1 MSGITGGYTTGK
13 GVGKLIDGYVAKY
26 LRISDDDVDVGKG
39 KDESGS
45 ISNQRDVLQYFINNH
60 EELSKYP
67 VREFLDDGYSGVNFN
82 RPGVQNLLKEVKEN
96 KVACIVVKDL
106 SRFGRNY
113 LEVGDYIEQIFPF
126 LGVRFIA
133 ISDNYDSFI
142 NSGGIEIGFKNLIHD
157 MYSRDLSKKIKSVK
171 RMHQKKGTYIGGDV
185 PYGYVYS
192 GNKKAEQGI
201 GIYQPD
207 PDAAAVV
214 RKIFLLAVDGN
225 TPVNIAKCLNDEGIL
240 TPGAYKNRTRNY
252 GYQMKN
258 AKSNLWVSGKVR
270 DILQNEAY
278 IGTYICHKIS
288 TVRPREAY
296 WNDEAEYLRFENA
309 HEAIVS
315 KNVFE
320 IAQKSIQIRGKRGTY
335 KRAENSHALQGKVK
349 CGYCGYSMNRS
360 GRGENTSYLCRM
372 GDSCGFRL
380 RIRVQDLEGAVLE
393 ILEKL
398 VSVQREAEVKR
409 EENRCRAI
417 SEITKIKEEK
427 RILEMKM
434 EHCKTSRLNLYW
446 QWKEQRI
453 TKDEYIGKRDGYT
466 EQEERHQVRMQK
478 LDERLGQLMAEQEA
492 KKPDCDLQA
501 YSGIQSLTKE
511 MADELIERIDV
522 YDGDRVEITWKFENP
537 IQVLSEDNDL
547 RK

>member
-1 MSGITGGYTTGK
+1 MIE
-13 GVGKLIDGYVAKY
+13 GYVAKY

-45 ISNQRDVLQYFINNH
+45 ISNQRNVLQYFISNH
-60 EELSKYP
+60 DELSKYP
-67 VREFLDDGYSGVNFN
+67 AREFLDDGYSGVDFN
-82 RPGVQNLLKEVKEN
+82 RPGVQKLLKEVKEN

-113 LEVGDYIEQIFPF
+113 IEVGDYIEQIFPF

-142 NSGGIEIGFKNLIHD
+142 NSSGIEIGFKNLIHD

-171 RMHQKKGTYIGGDV
+171 RMRQKKGTYIGGDV

-201 GIYQPD
+201 GIYKSD

-214 RKIFLLAVDGN
+214 RKIFWLAAGGN
-225 TPVNIAKCLNDEGIL
+225 TLVNIAKCLNDEGIP
-240 TPGAYKNRTRNY
+240 TPGVYKNQMRNH
-252 GYQMKN
+252 GYQIKN

-270 DILQNEAY
+270 EILQNEAY

-288 TVRPREAY
+288 TTRPRESS
-296 WNDEAEYLRFENA
+296 WNDETEYLRFENA

-315 KNVFE
+315 KDVFE
-320 IAQKSIQIRGKRGTY
+320 IAQKSVQIRGKRGTY
-335 KRAENSHALQGKVK
+335 KKAENSHALQGKVK
-349 CGYCGYSMNRS
+349 CGCCGYSMNRS
-360 GRGENTSYLCRM
+360 GKGENTSYQCRM
-372 GDSCGFRL
+372 GDSCGSHL
-380 RIRVQDLEGAVLE
+380 WIRVHDLEDTVLK

-398 VSVQREAEVKR
+398 VSVQGDAEIKR
-409 EENRCRAI
+409 KENRCRAI

-434 EHCKTSRLNLYW
+434 EHCKTSRLNLYR

-453 TKDEYIGKRDGYT
+453 TKDEYIRKRDEYE
-466 EQEERHQVRMQK
+466 EQEERYQVRMQK
-478 LDERLGQLMAEQEA
+478 VDERLRQLIAEQEE
-492 KKPDCDLQA
+492 KKPDCDLQV
-501 YSGIQSLTKE
+501 YSGIQTLTKE
-511 MADELIERIDV
+511 MADELMERIDV
-522 YDGDRVEITWKFENP
+522 YDGDRAEITWKFENS
-537 IQVLSEDNDL
+537 IRVLSEDNDL
-547 RK
+547 RQ

>member
-1 MSGITGGYTTGK
+1 MIE
-13 GVGKLIDGYVAKY
+13 GYVAKY

-45 ISNQRDVLQYFINNH
+45 ISNQRNLLQSFISNH

-67 VREFLDDGYSGVNFN
+67 TREFLDDGYSGVNFN

-113 LEVGDYIEQIFPF
+113 IEVGDYIEQIFPF

-133 ISDNYDSFI
+133 ISDNYDSFK

-225 TPVNIAKCLNDEGIL
+225 TPVNIAKCLNEEGIP
-240 TPGAYKNRTRNY
+240 TPGVYKNQTRNY
-252 GYQMKN
+252 GYQIKN

-270 DILQNEAY
+270 DILQNEVY

-288 TVRPREAY
+288 TTRPRESSR
-296 WNDEAEYLRFENA
+296 NDETEYLRFENA

-315 KNVFE
+315 KDVFE

-335 KRAENSHALQGKVK
+335 KKAASGHALQGKVK
-349 CGYCGYSMNRS
+349 CGCCGYSMNRS
-360 GRGENTSYLCRM
+360 GKGENVSYLCRM
-372 GDSCGFRL
+372 GDSCGSHL
-380 RIRVQDLEGAVLE
+380 RIRVQDLEDTVLE

-398 VSVQREAEVKR
+398 VSIQSEAEVKR

-417 SEITKIKEEK
+417 SEITKIKEET

-434 EHCKTSRLNLYW
+434 EHCKTSRLNLYR
-446 QWKEQRI
+446 QWKEQQI
-453 TKDEYIGKRDGYT
+453 TKDEYIWKRDEYT
-466 EQEERHQVRMQK
+466 GQSERHQVRMQK
-478 LDERLGQLMAEQEA
+478 LDERLGQLMAEQEE
-492 KKPDCDLQA
+492 KHDCDLQV

-511 MADELIERIDV
+511 LANELIERVDV
-522 YDGDRVEITWKFENP
+522 YDGDRMEVNWKFQDEYGTL
-537 IQVLSEDNDL
+537 V
-547 RK
+547 

>member
-13 GVGKLIDGYVAKY
+13 GVGRLIEGYVAKY

-45 ISNQRDVLQYFINNH
+45 ISNQRNLLQSFISNH

-67 VREFLDDGYSGVNFN
+67 TREFLDDGYSGVNFN

-113 LEVGDYIEQIFPF
+113 IEVGDYIEQIFPF

-133 ISDNYDSFI
+133 ISDNYDSFK

-225 TPVNIAKCLNDEGIL
+225 TPVNIAKCLNEEGIP
-240 TPGAYKNRTRNY
+240 TPGVYKNQTRNY
-252 GYQMKN
+252 GYQIKN

-270 DILQNEAY
+270 DILQNEVY

-288 TVRPREAY
+288 TTRPRESSR
-296 WNDEAEYLRFENA
+296 NDETEYLRFENA

-315 KNVFE
+315 KDVFE

-335 KRAENSHALQGKVK
+335 KKAASGHALQGKVK
-349 CGYCGYSMNRS
+349 CGCCGYSMNRS
-360 GRGENTSYLCRM
+360 GKGENVSYLCRM
-372 GDSCGFRL
+372 GDSCGSHL
-380 RIRVQDLEGAVLE
+380 RIRVQDLEDTVLE

-398 VSVQREAEVKR
+398 VSIQSEAEVKR

-417 SEITKIKEEK
+417 SEITKIKEET

-434 EHCKTSRLNLYW
+434 EHCKTSRLNLYR
-446 QWKEQRI
+446 QWKEQQI
-453 TKDEYIGKRDGYT
+453 TKDEYIWKRDAYT
-466 EQEERHQVRMQK
+466 GQSEIHQVRMQK
-478 LDERLGQLMAEQEA
+478 LDERLGQLMAEQEE
-492 KKPDCDLQA
+492 KHDCDLQV

-511 MADELIERIDV
+511 LANELIERVDV
-522 YDGDRVEITWKFENP
+522 YDGDRMEVNWKFQDEYGTL
-537 IQVLSEDNDL
+537 V
-547 RK
+547 

>member
-126 LGVRFIA
+126 LGVRCIA
-133 ISDNYDSFI
+133 ITDNYDSFK

-157 MYSRDLSKKIKSVK
+157 MYSRDLSK
-171 RMHQKKGTYIGGDV
+171 
-185 PYGYVYS
+185 
-192 GNKKAEQGI
+192 
-201 GIYQPD
+201 
-207 PDAAAVV
+207 
-214 RKIFLLAVDGN
+214 
-225 TPVNIAKCLNDEGIL
+225 
-240 TPGAYKNRTRNY
+240 
-252 GYQMKN
+252 
-258 AKSNLWVSGKVR
+258 
-270 DILQNEAY
+270 
-278 IGTYICHKIS
+278 
-288 TVRPREAY
+288 
-296 WNDEAEYLRFENA
+296 
-309 HEAIVS
+309 
-315 KNVFE
+315 
-320 IAQKSIQIRGKRGTY
+320 
-335 KRAENSHALQGKVK
+335 
-349 CGYCGYSMNRS
+349 
-360 GRGENTSYLCRM
+360 YLCRM

-434 EHCKTSRLNLYW
+434 EHCKTSRLNLYR
-446 QWKEQRI
+446 QWKEQQI

-466 EQEERHQVRMQK
+466 EQEERHQVRRQK

-492 KKPDCDLQA
+492 KKPDCDLQV

-547 RK
+547 RQ

>member
-1 MSGITGGYTTGK
+1 M
-13 GVGKLIDGYVAKY
+13 IDGYVAKY

-67 VREFLDDGYSGVNFN
+67 VREFLDDGYYGVNFN

-96 KVACIVVKDL
+96 KVACIVVRDL

-142 NSGGIEIGFKNLIHD
+142 NLGGIE
-157 MYSRDLSKKIKSVK
+157 
-171 RMHQKKGTYIGGDV
+171 
-185 PYGYVYS
+185 
-192 GNKKAEQGI
+192 I

-207 PDAAAVV
+207 PDAAV

-225 TPVNIAKCLNDEGIL
+225 TPVNIAKCLNDKGIL

-409 EENRCRAI
+409 EENRCRAGGKA
-417 SEITKIKEEK
+417 SGKE
-427 RILEMKM
+427 
-434 EHCKTSRLNLYW
+434 
-446 QWKEQRI
+446 
-453 TKDEYIGKRDGYT
+453 
-466 EQEERHQVRMQK
+466 
-478 LDERLGQLMAEQEA
+478 AEA
-492 KKPDCDLQA
+492 
-501 YSGIQSLTKE
+501 G
-511 MADELIERIDV
+511 
-522 YDGDRVEITWKFENP
+522 
-537 IQVLSEDNDL
+537 
-547 RK
+547 

>member
-1 MSGITGGYTTGK
+1 M
-13 GVGKLIDGYVAKY
+13 VRLLDGYVAKY

-45 ISNQRDVLQYFINNH
+45 ISNQRNVLQHFINNH
-60 EELSKYP
+60 EELSKYS

-113 LEVGDYIEQIFPF
+113 IEVGDYIEQIFPF

-133 ISDNYDSFI
+133 VSDNYDSFK

-171 RMHQKKGTYIGGDV
+171 RMYQEKGTYIGGDV

-192 GNKKAEQGI
+192 GNRKAEQGI

-207 PDAAAVV
+207 PEAAEVV
-214 RKIFLLAVDGN
+214 KKIFLLAAGGN
-225 TPVNIAKCLNDEGIL
+225 TPVNIAKCLNDEGIP
-240 TPGAYKNRTRNY
+240 TPGVYKNQTKNY
-252 GYQMKN
+252 GYQVKN
-258 AKSNLWVSGKVR
+258 AKSNLWVSSKIR
-270 DILQNEAY
+270 DILRNEVY

-288 TVRPREAY
+288 TVRPREVC

-315 KNVFE
+315 KDVFE
-320 IAQKSIQIRGKRGTY
+320 IAQKTVQIRGKRGRY

-349 CGYCGYSMNRS
+349 CGCCGYSMNRS
-360 GRGENTSYLCRM
+360 SKGENASYLCRM
-372 GDSCGFRL
+372 GDSCGSYL
-380 RIRVQDLEGAVLE
+380 RIRVQDLEDTVLE

-398 VSVQREAEVKR
+398 VSIQREGEFKR
-409 EENRCRAI
+409 EESRYRGI
-417 SEITKIKEEK
+417 SEIRKIKEEK
-427 RILEMKM
+427 RILKMKM
-434 EHCKTSRLNLYW
+434 EHCQTSRLNLYR
-446 QWKEQRI
+446 QWKEQQI
-453 TKDEYIGKRDGYT
+453 TKDEYIRKRDEYT
-466 EQEERHQVRMQK
+466 EQEKRHQVRM
-478 LDERLGQLMAEQEA
+478 LNLNERLEQLALEQEKRA
-492 KKPDCDLQA
+492 VDNLQV
-501 YSGIQSLTKE
+501 YSGNQLLTKE
-511 MADELIERIDV
+511 MADELIEKIDV
-522 YDGDRVEITWKFENP
+522 YGRDRIEVTWKFESP
-537 IQVLSEDNDL
+537 IKVLGEDHDL
-547 RK
+547 

>member
-1 MSGITGGYTTGK
+1 M
-13 GVGKLIDGYVAKY
+13 GKLIDGYVAKY

-82 RPGVQNLLKEVKEN
+82 RPGVQNLLKEIKEN
-96 KVACIVVKDL
+96 KVACIIVKDL

-113 LEVGDYIEQIFPF
+113 IEVGDYIEQIFPF

-142 NSGGIEIGFKNLIHD
+142 NSSGIEIGFKNLIHD

-171 RMHQKKGTYIGGDV
+171 RMRQKKGTYIGGDV

-201 GIYQPD
+201 GIYKSD

-214 RKIFLLAVDGN
+214 RKIFWLAAGGN
-225 TPVNIAKCLNDEGIL
+225 TLVNIAKCLNDEGIP
-240 TPGAYKNRTRNY
+240 TPGVYKNQMRNH
-252 GYQMKN
+252 GYQIKN

-270 DILQNEAY
+270 EILQNEAY

-288 TVRPREAY
+288 TTRPRESS
-296 WNDEAEYLRFENA
+296 WNDETEYLRFENA

-315 KNVFE
+315 KDVFE
-320 IAQKSIQIRGKRGTY
+320 IAQKSVQIRGKRGTY
-335 KRAENSHALQGKVK
+335 KKAENSHALQGKVK
-349 CGYCGYSMNRS
+349 CGCCGYSMNRS
-360 GRGENTSYLCRM
+360 GKGENTSYQCRM
-372 GDSCGFRL
+372 GDSCGSHL
-380 RIRVQDLEGAVLE
+380 WIRVHDLEDTVLK

-398 VSVQREAEVKR
+398 VSVQGEAEIKR
-409 EENRCRAI
+409 KENRCRAI

-434 EHCKTSRLNLYW
+434 EHCKTSRLNLYR
-446 QWKEQRI
+446 QWKEQQI

-478 LDERLGQLMAEQEA
+478 VDERLGQLASEQEE
-492 KKPDCDLQA
+492 KKLDCDLQA

-522 YDGDRVEITWKFENP
+522 YGGDRVEITWKFENP
-537 IQVLSEDNDL
+537 IQVLSCNDCN
-547 RK
+547 

>member
-1 MSGITGGYTTGK
+1 M
-13 GVGKLIDGYVAKY
+13 IDGYVAKY
-26 LRISDDDVDVGKG
+26 LRISDDDVDVGKS

-45 ISNQRDVLQYFINNH
+45 ISNQRSVLQFFINNH

-82 RPGVQNLLKEVKEN
+82 RPGVRKLLKEVKEN

-113 LEVGDYIEQIFPF
+113 IEVGDYIEQIFPF

-133 ISDNYDSFI
+133 VSDNYDSFK

-171 RMHQKKGTYIGGDV
+171 RMHQEKGTYIGGDV
-185 PYGYVYS
+185 PYGYKYS
-192 GNKKAEQGI
+192 GNKKAEKGL
-201 GIYQPD
+201 GIYQSD
-207 PDAAAVV
+207 PNAAEVV
-214 RKIFLLAVDGN
+214 KKIFLFAVDGN
-225 TPVNIAKCLNDEGIL
+225 TPVNIAKCLNDEGIP
-240 TPGAYKNRTRNY
+240 TPGAYKNQTKKY

-258 AKSNLWVSGKVR
+258 TKSNLWVSGKVR
-270 DILQNEAY
+270 DILQNEVY

-288 TVRPREAY
+288 AVRPREPN
-296 WNDEAEYLRFENA
+296 WNDETEYLRFENA

-315 KNVFE
+315 KEVFE
-320 IAQKSIQIRGKRGTY
+320 IAQKSIQIRGKRGAY

-349 CGYCGYSMNRS
+349 CGCCGYSMNRS
-360 GRGENTSYLCRM
+360 GKGARASYLCRM
-372 GDSCGFRL
+372 GDSCGSHL
-380 RIRVQDLEGAVLE
+380 RIRVQDLEDTVLE
-393 ILEKL
+393 VLEKL
-398 VSVQREAEVKR
+398 VSVQREVEVKR

-434 EHCKTSRLNLYW
+434 EHCKTSRLNLYR
-446 QWKEQRI
+446 QWKEQQI
-453 TKDEYIGKRDGYT
+453 KKDEYIKKRDEYT
-466 EQEERHQVRMQK
+466 EQEEGHQVRMQK
-478 LDERLGQLMAEQEA
+478 LDKQLEQLTSGQDERLVYNLY
-492 KKPDCDLQA
+492 D

-511 MADELIERIDV
+511 LVDELVERIDV
-522 YDGDRVEITWKFENP
+522 YDGHRVKVSWKFKNFFYWN
-537 IQVLSEDNDL
+537 IS
-547 RK
+547 